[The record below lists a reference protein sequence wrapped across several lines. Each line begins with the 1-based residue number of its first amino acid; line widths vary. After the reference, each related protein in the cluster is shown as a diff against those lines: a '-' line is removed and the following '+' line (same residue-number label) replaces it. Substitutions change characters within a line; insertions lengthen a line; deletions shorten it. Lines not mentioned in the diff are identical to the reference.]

1 MAKKVAERILFCKK
15 CNRETLQYRNTK
27 EMSWLMH
34 LVLAIFTAGIWLIVW
49 FFIALW
55 HMLTKP
61 IGGKWT
67 CSQCGTKN

>member
-1 MAKKVAERILFCKK
+1 MAKKVAENILFCKK
-15 CNRETLQYRNTK
+15 CNRKTLQYRNTK

-49 FFIALW
+49 FFIVFW